1 MAGIRLVTD
10 GASDLTP
17 ALIGELPVTVVPLD
31 VRLGELGPA
40 DTQKMSPEA
49 FWQAC
54 AATTAL
60 PETSAPSPGDFQRA
74 FLDAKARGEDGVV
87 CVTLSSELSATYQ
100 AAASAAASVSA
111 QIPVEVIDSRSATMG
126 EGLIVLDAAA
136 RAAKGASFGEVVT
149 AVRRCITEI
158 VAVGT
163 LDTLENLRR
172 GGRIGSAQAFF
183 GALLSVKPVIQIA
196 DGVVA
201 GESRQRTRGRSLAY
215 VVEKVAA
222 SGPFQRLAVV
232 HAAAPDI
239 DQFVELASRLHPREE
254 ILVATIGPVVGAH
267 TGPGTVAI
275 CAQRAV
281 AGGEGGSQ
289 R

>member
-10 GASDLTP
+10 GASDLPP
-17 ALIGELPVTVVPLD
+17 ALIGELPITVVPLD

-40 DTQKMSPEA
+40 ETRKMSPEE
-49 FWQAC
+49 FWHQC
-54 AATTAL
+54 AHTSAL

-100 AAASAAASVSA
+100 AAASAAASVSS
-111 QIPVEVIDSRSATMG
+111 QISVEVIDSRSATMG

-136 RAAKGASFGEVVT
+136 RAAGGASLSEVVT
-149 AVRRCITEI
+149 AVRRCIAEI

-201 GESRQRTRGRSLAY
+201 GESRQRTRARSLAY
-215 VVEKVAA
+215 VVEKIAA

-239 DQFVELASRLHPREE
+239 EQFVELASHLHPREE
-254 ILVATIGPVVGAH
+254 ILVAMIGPVVGAH

-281 AGGEGGSQ
+281 GGGGEGSQ
-289 R
+289 G